1 MKTNIKKIIIV
12 LVVIVVAIVAYQ
24 YFFAKETPAKP
35 ATALSS
41 SKTATNTTSATTANT
56 ATTAKVPAAKKD
68 TDFLSTLL
76 NISKIKVD
84 GTIFSS
90 PSFNSLQD
98 NNVPIINE
106 ETVGRSNPFAPLEGV
121 QNTLN
126 INTGTDQI
134 LGEVIP
140 FTTN

>member
-41 SKTATNTTSATTANT
+41 SKTATSATNTANTTTAKT
-56 ATTAKVPAAKKD
+56 ATTAVKKD

-98 NNVPIINE
+98 NNVPIVNG

-121 QNTLN
+121 QNTVN

>member
-12 LVVIVVAIVAYQ
+12 LVVIVLAFVAYQ

-35 ATALSS
+35 TTALSS
-41 SKTATNTTSATTANT
+41 SKTATNTTNT
-56 ATTAKVPAAKKD
+56 TTAKTTTTAVKKD

-106 ETVGRSNPFAPLEGV
+106 EIVGRSNPFAPLEGV
-121 QNTLN
+121 KNTLN
-126 INTGTDQI
+126 IDTETDKI

-140 FTTN
+140 FKTN